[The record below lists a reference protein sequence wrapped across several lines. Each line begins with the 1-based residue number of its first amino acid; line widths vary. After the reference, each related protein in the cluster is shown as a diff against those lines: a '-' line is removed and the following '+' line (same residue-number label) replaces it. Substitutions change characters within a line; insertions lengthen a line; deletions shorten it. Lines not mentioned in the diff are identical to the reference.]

1 MKPWFAKEADIIKF
15 PEPEKKVVELPN
27 VQSYPD
33 FLTGVKDLHN
43 RKDKGEISQASHD
56 KLYQDLIHRFMKKE
70 SFEKPWFMREAPN
83 DATGIMSLIQKRLND
98 PNIDSETLEK
108 VLFALEGGGLTK
120 RLQNVLENDPDAKR
134 ILEKVTETILSA
146 KGSTKEIDAFIN
158 QYPKGMVNIDALTST
173 GAKSWSDIFVGYDGN
188 NFMSRVVDRLY
199 SLKNQGIGP
208 GEVCLSVLSPQI
220 YHSGSRPGAGDIFI
234 EGKGH
239 YEIKASVAK
248 PGRLFDGRKA
258 KVDMNMIQNVRDQL
272 KIEKPRVNIKDLMAA
287 NPSQQQVTSLA
298 NAIFR
303 HVDNVA
309 GFVNAVMKKDE
320 TQAKIEHTKLAF
332 TNYQNMTRKG
342 EDTFVGIIFMSGG
355 KKWSN
360 VVSNVDELVQ
370 NLAVG
375 TIYVASP
382 DQADL
387 FPQTTYKF

>member
-1 MKPWFAKEADIIKF
+1 MKPWFEKESNVIKF
-15 PEPEKKVVELPN
+15 PTPKAKVVQMPN

-33 FLTGVKDLHN
+33 FLTGVKDLHT
-43 RKDKGEISQASHD
+43 RVARGEISQQSHD

-70 SFEKPWFMREAPN
+70 SFETPWFLRELDN
-83 DATGIMSLIQKRLND
+83 RGIMSLIQKRLND

-158 QYPKGMVNIDALTST
+158 QYPKGMVNIDALTSA
-173 GAKSWSDIFVGYDGN
+173 GAKSWNDIFVGYDGN

-220 YHSGSRPGAGDIFI
+220 YHSGSKPGAGDIFI

-239 YEIKASVAK
+239 FEIKASVAK

-258 KVDMNMIQNVRDQL
+258 KVDMNTIQNVRDQL
-272 KIEKPRVNIKDLMAA
+272 KIEKPRVNLKDLIAA
-287 NPSQQQVTSLA
+287 NPNQQQVASLA

-309 GFVNAVMKKDE
+309 GFVNAIMKKDE
-320 TQAKIEHTKLAF
+320 GAAKIEHTKLAF
-332 TNYQNMTRKG
+332 TNYQNMTRQG

-360 VVSNVDELVQ
+360 VVTNIDELVQ
-370 NLAVG
+370 NIAVG

>member
-15 PEPEKKVVELPN
+15 PEPEKKVIELPN

-43 RKDKGEISQASHD
+43 RKDKGEISQDSHD
-56 KLYQDLIHRFMKKE
+56 RLYQDLIHRFMKKE
-70 SFEKPWFMREAPN
+70 SFETPWFLREAPN

-158 QYPKGMVNIDALTST
+158 QYPKGMVNIDALTSA

-220 YHSGSRPGAGDIFI
+220 YHSGSRPGAGDIYI
-234 EGKGH
+234 DGKGH

-258 KVDMNMIQNVRDQL
+258 KVDMNTIQNIRDQL
-272 KIEKPRVNIKDLMAA
+272 KIEKPRVNIKDLIAA
-287 NPSQQQVTSLA
+287 KPNQQQVTSLA

-309 GFVNAVMKKDE
+309 GFVNAVMKNDE
-320 TQAKIEHTKLAF
+320 PQAKIEHTKLAF

-360 VVSNVDELVQ
+360 VVSNIDELLQ

>member
-1 MKPWFAKEADIIKF
+1 MKPWFVKEADIIKF
-15 PEPEKKVVELPN
+15 PEPENKVVELPN

-33 FLTGVKDLHN
+33 FLTGVKDLHD
-43 RKDKGEISQASHD
+43 RKAKGEISQDSHD
-56 KLYQDLIHRFMKKE
+56 KLYTDLIHRFMKKE

-158 QYPKGMVNIDALTST
+158 QYPKGMVNTDALTSS

-303 HVDNVA
+303 HVDNVT

-342 EDTFVGIIFMSGG
+342 DDTFVGIIFMSGG

>member
-15 PEPEKKVVELPN
+15 PEPEKKVIELPN

-43 RKDKGEISQASHD
+43 RKAKGEISQDSHD
-56 KLYQDLIHRFMKKE
+56 RLYQDLIHRFMKKE
-70 SFEKPWFMREAPN
+70 SFETPWFLREAPN

-158 QYPKGMVNIDALTST
+158 QYPKGMVNIDALTSA

-220 YHSGSRPGAGDIFI
+220 YHSGSRPGAGDIYI
-234 EGKGH
+234 DGKGH

-258 KVDMNMIQNVRDQL
+258 KVDMNTIQNIRDQL
-272 KIEKPRVNIKDLMAA
+272 KIEKPRVNIKDLIAA
-287 NPSQQQVTSLA
+287 KPNQQQVTSLA

-309 GFVNAVMKKDE
+309 GFVNAVMKNDE
-320 TQAKIEHTKLAF
+320 PQAKIEHTKLAF

-360 VVSNVDELVQ
+360 VVSNIDELLQ

>member
-1 MKPWFAKEADIIKF
+1 MKPWFVKEADIIKF

-43 RKDKGEISQASHD
+43 RKAKGEISQASHD

-70 SFEKPWFMREAPN
+70 SFETPWFMREAPN

-108 VLFALEGGGLTK
+108 VLFALEGGGLTT

-146 KGSTKEIDAFIN
+146 KGSTKEIDAFIK
-158 QYPKGMVNIDALTST
+158 QYPKGMVNTDALTSS

-303 HVDNVA
+303 HVENVA

>member
-1 MKPWFAKEADIIKF
+1 MKPWFEKESNVIKF
-15 PEPEKKVVELPN
+15 PEPKAKVVQMPN

-43 RKDKGEISQASHD
+43 RKAKGEISQDSHD

-70 SFEKPWFMREAPN
+70 SFENPWFLREL
-83 DATGIMSLIQKRLND
+83 DGRGIMSLIQKRLND

-146 KGSTKEIDAFIN
+146 KGSTTEIDQFIK
-158 QYPKGMVNIDALTST
+158 QYPKGMVNIDALTSS
-173 GAKSWSDIFVGYDGN
+173 GAKSWSDIFVGYDGK
-188 NFMSRVVDRLY
+188 NFISRVVDRLY

-208 GEVCLSVLSPQI
+208 AEVCLSVLSPKI
-220 YHSGSRPGAGDIFI
+220 FHSGSKPGAGDIFV

-258 KVDMNMIQNVRDQL
+258 KVDMNMIQNVRDQQ
-272 KIEKPRVNIKDLMAA
+272 KIEKTRVNIKDLIAA
-287 NPSQQQVTSLA
+287 NPTQQQVTSLA

-309 GFVNAVMKKDE
+309 GFVNAVMKKNE
-320 TQAKIEHTKLAF
+320 ALAKVEHTKLAF

-342 EDTFVGIIFMSGG
+342 EDTFVGIIFMSGA

>member
-15 PEPEKKVVELPN
+15 PEPKAKVIELPN

-33 FLTGVKDLHN
+33 FLTGVKDLHT

-56 KLYQDLIHRFMKKE
+56 KLYTDLIHRFMKKE
-70 SFEKPWFMREAPN
+70 SFETPWFLRELDN
-83 DATGIMSLIQKRLND
+83 RGIMSLIQKRLND

-108 VLFALEGGGLTK
+108 VLFALEGGGLTT

-146 KGSTKEIDAFIN
+146 KGSTKEIDAFIK
-158 QYPKGMVNIDALTST
+158 QYPKGMVNTDALTSS

-188 NFMSRVVDRLY
+188 NFVSRVVDRLY

-220 YHSGSRPGAGDIFI
+220 FHSGSRPGAGDIFI

-258 KVDMNMIQNVRDQL
+258 KVDMNTIQNIRDQL

-287 NPSQQQVTSLA
+287 KPNQQQVTSLA

-309 GFVNAVMKKDE
+309 GFVNAVMKNDE
-320 TQAKIEHTKLAF
+320 AQAKIEHTKLAF

>member
-15 PEPEKKVVELPN
+15 PEPEKKVIELPN

-43 RKDKGEISQASHD
+43 RKAKGEISQDSHD
-56 KLYQDLIHRFMKKE
+56 KLYTDLIHRFMKKE

-158 QYPKGMVNIDALTST
+158 QYPKGMVNTDALTST
-173 GAKSWSDIFVGYDGN
+173 GAKSWSDIFIGYDGN

>member
-15 PEPEKKVVELPN
+15 PEPEKKVIELPN

>member
-1 MKPWFAKEADIIKF
+1 
-15 PEPEKKVVELPN
+15 
-27 VQSYPD
+27 
-33 FLTGVKDLHN
+33 
-43 RKDKGEISQASHD
+43 
-56 KLYQDLIHRFMKKE
+56 
-70 SFEKPWFMREAPN
+70 
-83 DATGIMSLIQKRLND
+83 MSIIQKRLND

-146 KGSTKEIDAFIN
+146 KGSTKEIDAFIK
-158 QYPKGMVNIDALTST
+158 QYPKGMVNIDALTSA
-173 GAKSWSDIFVGYDGN
+173 GAKSWSDIFVGYDGS

-220 YHSGSRPGAGDIFI
+220 FHSGSKPGAGDIYVD
-234 EGKGH
+234 GKGH
-239 YEIKASVAK
+239 FEIKASVAK

-258 KVDMNMIQNVRDQL
+258 KVDMNTIQNVRDQL
-272 KIEKPRVNIKDLMAA
+272 KIEKPRVNIKDLIAA
-287 NPSQQQVTSLA
+287 NPNQQQVTSLA

-303 HVDNVA
+303 HVENVT
-309 GFVNAVMKKDE
+309 GFVNAIMKKDE
-320 TQAKIEHTKLAF
+320 NMAKIEHTKLAF
-332 TNYQNMTRKG
+332 TNYQNMTRQG
-342 EDTFVGIIFMSGG
+342 ADTFVGIIFMSGG

-360 VVSNVDELVQ
+360 VITNIEELVQ
-370 NLAVG
+370 NIAVG

>member
-1 MKPWFAKEADIIKF
+1 MKPWFVKEADIIKF
-15 PEPEKKVVELPN
+15 PAPEKKVVELPN

-70 SFEKPWFMREAPN
+70 SFETPWFMREAPN

-108 VLFALEGGGLTK
+108 VLFALEGGGLTT

-146 KGSTKEIDAFIN
+146 KGSTKEIDAFIK
-158 QYPKGMVNIDALTST
+158 QYPKGMVNTDALTSS

-303 HVDNVA
+303 HVENVA

>member
-15 PEPEKKVVELPN
+15 PEPEKKVIELPN

-43 RKDKGEISQASHD
+43 RKEKGEISQASHD
-56 KLYQDLIHRFMKKE
+56 KLYTDLIHRFMKKE
-70 SFEKPWFMREAPN
+70 SFEKPWFLREAPN

-108 VLFALEGGGLTK
+108 VLFALEGGGLTT

-146 KGSTKEIDAFIN
+146 KGSTKEIDAFIK
-158 QYPKGMVNIDALTST
+158 QYPKGMVNTDALTSS
-173 GAKSWSDIFVGYDGN
+173 GAKSWKDIFVGYDGN